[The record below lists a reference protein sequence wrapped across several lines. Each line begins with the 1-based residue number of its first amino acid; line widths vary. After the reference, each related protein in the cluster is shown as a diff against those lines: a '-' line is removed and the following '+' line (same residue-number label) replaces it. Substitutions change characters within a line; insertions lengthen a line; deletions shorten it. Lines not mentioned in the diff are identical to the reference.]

1 MPEVQLI
8 ATGSSSFELASKVN
22 EPLTGRKWEYK
33 MLPLSFSEMVLHNG
47 LLEEK
52 RLLPHRLIYGYYP
65 DMVNNQ
71 GDEKDILKQL
81 SNSYLYKDVL
91 MLEQIK
97 KTKKLIKLLQTLAL
111 QVGSQVSYNEFG
123 NLCGLDS
130 KTVEKY
136 IIVLEQTFVVFRLS
150 SFSRNLSNE
159 LKNSKKIYFYDNGI
173 RNALVSNFN
182 QIENRTDIGALCE
195 NFLISESI
203 KYLNYTNNWT
213 NYWFWRNKEQKELDF
228 IEEVDGHIT
237 TYEFKWNPDAK
248 VKFPKLFKENY
259 PNSDFEVIHR
269 DNFEKFIL

>member
-1 MPEVQLI
+1 
-8 ATGSSSFELASKVN
+8 
-22 EPLTGRKWEYK
+22 
-33 MLPLSFSEMVLHNG
+33 
-47 LLEEK
+47 
-52 RLLPHRLIYGYYP
+52 
-65 DMVNNQ
+65 MVNNQ
-71 GDEKDILKQL
+71 GDKKDILKQL

-97 KTKKLIKLLQTLAL
+97 KTMKLIKLLQTLAL

-150 SFSRNLSNE
+150 LFSRNLRNE
-159 LKNSKKIYFYDNGI
+159 LKNSKNIYFYDNGI

-182 QIENRTDIGALCE
+182 QIENRTDIGALWE
-195 NFLISESI
+195 NFLISERI

-213 NYWFWRNKEQKELDF
+213 NYWFWRTKEQKELDF

-237 TYEFKWNPDAK
+237 TYEIIWNPDAK

-259 PNSDFEVIHR
+259 PNSDFEVIYP